1 MDCRYDPFQGP
12 QSQETCNA
20 HKIICTSTTPQ
31 PTWSMHG
38 AQVPRVK
45 ADASARVARAL
56 ADAYEAVYQVLMDPQ
71 HGYEA
76 AATQTSDAVKHTP
89 LQVRTILGVVT

>member
-1 MDCRYDPFQGP
+1 MLGRLNHHLG
-12 QSQETCNA
+12 A
-20 HKIICTSTTPQ
+20 
-31 PTWSMHG
+31 

-56 ADAYEAVYQVLMDPQ
+56 ADAHEAVYQVLTDPQ
-71 HGYEA
+71 HGYEVA
-76 AATQTSDAVKHTP
+76 NTNTSNAIKHTP